1 MALTS
6 LIVLALLLIAGTAI
20 SVILLTMFFRSRPV
34 TTEETQYAHAL
45 SDSSNPYQPSN
56 ISTRV
61 VGSRLGCGMVGVVHL
76 VLAGVMLL
84 AVLALI
90 SLKASQAVRPT
101 TTTVPK

>member
-6 LIVLALLLIAGTAI
+6 SIVLALLLITGTAI
-20 SVILLTMFFRSRPV
+20 SGILFTLFFRARPI
-34 TTEETQYAHAL
+34 TTEESQQEP
-45 SDSSNPYQPSN
+45 SPVDSSNPYQPSN

-84 AVLALI
+84 AILTLI
-90 SLKASQAVRPT
+90 SIKASRIARPT